1 MSEENKKHD
10 EEAYKKLKDRPDKK
24 PDLDDYKSKDK
35 DEIVEEKLE
44 WVTGIAI
51 PAIIHNPFLLPDRIF
66 LNSCVKQK

>member
-44 WVTGIAI
+44 
-51 PAIIHNPFLLPDRIF
+51 
-66 LNSCVKQK
+66 